1 MKIRAS
7 RTYSTYSNNYFISK
21 EYECSVIPVKR
32 MCFTDLGLTENGV
45 IQPVE
50 INEVTI
56 DPASNSYHILLAKDS
71 HEYTKEELKRKF
83 EEMKANGWEY
93 IEDLLV

>member
-1 MKIRAS
+1 MVALLG
-7 RTYSTYSNNYFISK
+7 
-21 EYECSVIPVKR
+21 SVLQSQKNLRFVCLNQSGKD
-32 MCFTDLGLTENGV
+32 CVV

>member
-21 EYECSVIPVKR
+21 EYECSVIPLKG

-56 DPASNSYHILLAKDS
+56 DAYSLLIDHLFSYRPDQ
-71 HEYTKEELKRKF
+71 LKSF
-83 EEMKANGWEY
+83 
-93 IEDLLV
+93 

>member
-1 MKIRAS
+1 MQC
-7 RTYSTYSNNYFISK
+7 YS
-21 EYECSVIPVKR
+21 VKG

-71 HEYTKEELKRKF
+71 HEYTKK
-83 EEMKANGWEY
+83 N
-93 IEDLLV
+93 

>member
-21 EYECSVIPVKR
+21 EYECSVIPVKG

-50 INEVTI
+50 INE
-56 DPASNSYHILLAKDS
+56 
-71 HEYTKEELKRKF
+71 
-83 EEMKANGWEY
+83 
-93 IEDLLV
+93 

>member
-1 MKIRAS
+1 
-7 RTYSTYSNNYFISK
+7 
-21 EYECSVIPVKR
+21 
-32 MCFTDLGLTENGV
+32 
-45 IQPVE
+45 
-50 INEVTI
+50 
-56 DPASNSYHILLAKDS
+56 DS

>member
-1 MKIRAS
+1 MVAVLG
-7 RTYSTYSNNYFISK
+7 
-21 EYECSVIPVKR
+21 SVLQSQKNLRFVCLNQSGKD
-32 MCFTDLGLTENGV
+32 CVV

>member
-1 MKIRAS
+1 MVALLGSVLQSQKNLRFVCLNQSGKDCVVIR
-7 RTYSTYSNNYFISK
+7 
-21 EYECSVIPVKR
+21 
-32 MCFTDLGLTENGV
+32 
-45 IQPVE
+45 PVE

-83 EEMKANGWEY
+83 EEMKAN
-93 IEDLLV
+93 